1 MKNIDEL
8 KKNVAEKISVTNEE
22 LDKIIEK
29 AIIGGEIVAEDKIG
43 EWLEERLAP
52 NCVLIDEDGYAKMC
66 VDALKILGTTAATDY
81 GSSRQRDLGQLW
93 ADMTRGYLGEF
104 AFTLFL
110 NDKFGISSKLGHEV
124 GTLQENLPMDVHQI
138 RETGKEYRK
147 PKVQISLKTTK
158 WNGIWLDIPGDQ
170 FNHSDVH
177 VLVKVGAGRD
187 HLFAFFKNISV
198 FKDKILKRG
207 KDVGSLSSDEAQS
220 LYDHLPSFRKIPAY
234 ICGFALKNNSYTSLP
249 YSGKKGRLHYM
260 ISSWNGAIL
269 PGDLE
274 KIKQKEKLGVS
285 GKVRFEGIGEFAH
298 DKGYLFNAGSLLWK
312 KEDWNKVISLL

>member
-138 RETGKEYRK
+138 RETGKEYT
-147 PKVQISLKTTK
+147 VYH
-158 WNGIWLDIPGDQ
+158 
-170 FNHSDVH
+170 F
-177 VLVKVGAGRD
+177 
-187 HLFAFFKNISV
+187 
-198 FKDKILKRG
+198 
-207 KDVGSLSSDEAQS
+207 
-220 LYDHLPSFRKIPAY
+220 
-234 ICGFALKNNSYTSLP
+234 
-249 YSGKKGRLHYM
+249 
-260 ISSWNGAIL
+260 
-269 PGDLE
+269 
-274 KIKQKEKLGVS
+274 
-285 GKVRFEGIGEFAH
+285 
-298 DKGYLFNAGSLLWK
+298 
-312 KEDWNKVISLL
+312 